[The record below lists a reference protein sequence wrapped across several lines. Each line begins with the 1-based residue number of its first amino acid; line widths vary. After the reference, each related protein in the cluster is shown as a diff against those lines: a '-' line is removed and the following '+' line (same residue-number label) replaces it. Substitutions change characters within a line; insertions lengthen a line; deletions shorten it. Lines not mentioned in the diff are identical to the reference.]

1 MIGQSILFF
10 RYDYLKESEI
20 FFNLIKKELIKNN
33 TQDIKRMRELFNLYI
48 DKLTMENKLNENTAL
63 IYKEVVP
70 LFEAFYVFYDKELKY
85 NSIKNY
91 LNKNML

>member
-10 RYDYLKESEI
+10 RYDYLKESEL
-20 FFNLIKKELIKNN
+20 FFNLIKKELIKSKI
-33 TQDIKRMRELFNLYI
+33 QDIKKIRELFNLYI

-85 NSIKNY
+85 NSIKDY